1 MTLCIKTKEN
11 GLKKAQKIAQQ
22 QIEIEEQK
30 AKIAQQQIE
39 IEQLKKKY
47 YNILF
52 KIVETMSRYK

>member
-11 GLKKAQKIAQQ
+11 GLKKAQ
-22 QIEIEEQK
+22 
-30 AKIAQQQIE
+30 KIAQQQIE